1 MRFPLLPPPAVD
13 VCAYTPRLGADARA
27 ACAALAPPP
36 RSKSSGA
43 PGALPLAVRSGVGPP
58 ARGAPPDAPLPPAL
72 LLLTL
77 HGDKNAAGD
86 ADNALHRF
94 RLSGGRSANG
104 RATLRAEPL
113 APVSL
118 TATVVATTSS
128 GAKAKAAQ
136 QQQQQQQRGAV
147 FYPRGMALWGA
158 DTLLVASAGGGA
170 GANATS
176 SEGGS
181 SGGGGAPAVLAASA
195 SAVCAA
201 GGGLSGAAP
210 RLPPPPPPAAPAPKG
225 SNAASAKAAAEA
237 AAAAA
242 KKANKLSVP
251 SRVFAADG
259 LDHPYGVAVSTER
272 VLVSNQG
279 SGAVTA
285 YAAPPPPAVASAAAA
300 ASATVAPLPLAEVF
314 ARHGAGRASTAEAA
328 SSSSDAAG
336 DDIEDENDENG
347 NKNDAAAADDDK
359 KRSGGATS
367 PLRGVAASPD
377 GTLYIAAKTHNTV
390 YAHAPNGTLL
400 ASIPVAAPI
409 ALLWDASRNGL
420 FIGSDRR
427 LTIQVSF
434 YDAREARI
442 GAVLTHRDGHGH
454 AAGLA
459 LHGGALLVLG
469 QAAGALYQFD
479 VASGAM
485 VAVLATGLRR
495 PQALLVYTGACAAL

>member
-1 MRFPLLPPPAVD
+1 
-13 VCAYTPRLGADARA
+13 
-27 ACAALAPPP
+27 
-36 RSKSSGA
+36 
-43 PGALPLAVRSGVGPP
+43 
-58 ARGAPPDAPLPPAL
+58 
-72 LLLTL
+72 
-77 HGDKNAAGD
+77 
-86 ADNALHRF
+86 
-94 RLSGGRSANG
+94 
-104 RATLRAEPL
+104 
-113 APVSL
+113 
-118 TATVVATTSS
+118 
-128 GAKAKAAQ
+128 
-136 QQQQQQQRGAV
+136 
-147 FYPRGMALWGA
+147 
-158 DTLLVASAGGGA
+158 
-170 GANATS
+170 
-176 SEGGS
+176 
-181 SGGGGAPAVLAASA
+181 VLAASA

-225 SNAASAKAAAEA
+225 SSAASAKAGAEA

-285 YAAPPPPAVASAAAA
+285 YAAPPPTPPASA
-300 ASATVAPLPLAEVF
+300 ASATAPLPLAEIF
-314 ARHGAGRASTAEAA
+314 ARHGTGRASTADAA
-328 SSSSDAAG
+328 ATSSDAAG
-336 DDIEDENDENG
+336 DDIEDENDEND
-347 NKNDAAAADDDK
+347 DAATAAADDDK

-367 PLRGVAASPD
+367 PLRGVATSPD
-377 GTLYIAAKTHNTV
+377 GTVYIAAKAHNTV

-434 YDAREARI
+434 YEAMAQRI

-495 PQALLVYTGACAAL
+495 PQALLVHTGPCAAL